1 MPSPTLVKVD
11 DRISSAAQQAL
22 QMLTT
27 HKRGASFVF
36 EVNPDELGLV
46 NYFEIVTEPMCLD
59 LVLQKLQVCAQ
70 RAQLC
75 SSAHCYVQQ
84 KEYKNVGLLLRDV
97 ELVFK
102 NAMVYNPPDDKVH
115 KDAVYMC
122 NSVWREKALA
132 AFADAASLP
141 VDALRSACVEYGRI
155 PESVAGGSGADVGPT
170 KRSRGREDSPPAS
183 VKKERAAAE
192 EDVAGAKGG
201 AFAIRL
207 RLGAN
212 SPQPQ
217 LASYGAAALS
227 EKLQSSCTAML
238 RTLQNHPRSELFLTP
253 VDWKSLELDDYL
265 TVIKNPMSLQ
275 EVRRVSHTLARSSI

>member
-1 MPSPTLVKVD
+1 
-11 DRISSAAQQAL
+11 
-22 QMLTT
+22 
-27 HKRGASFVF
+27 
-36 EVNPDELGLV
+36 
-46 NYFEIVTEPMCLD
+46 
-59 LVLQKLQVCAQ
+59 
-70 RAQLC
+70 
-75 SSAHCYVQQ
+75 VQQ

-122 NSVWREKALA
+122 NNVWREKALA

-141 VDALRSACVEYGRI
+141 VDALRGACEEYGRI
-155 PESVAGGSGADVGPT
+155 PESVADGSGADVGPT

-183 VKKERAAAE
+183 VKKERAVAE
-192 EDVAGAKGG
+192 DDVAGAKGG
-201 AFAIRL
+201 AGAIRL
-207 RLGAN
+207 RLAAN

-217 LASYGAAALS
+217 LTSYGAAALS
-227 EKLQSSCTAML
+227 EKLQSACTAML

-265 TVIKNPMSLQ
+265 TVIKNPISLQ
-275 EVRRVSHTLARSSI
+275 EVRRVSHTLALSIIRPRGRWSYPMSQVEAKLSRGSYSDLGSFVADVELIW